1 MSGRI
6 PRARAADRWNPETPG
21 KLSRD
26 LGHAQ
31 ATIAPGPLPYPTAP
45 GPPGAEGAVR
55 KIFVENVK
63 PYADKIMFD
72 GQGSVIAQ
80 HNDATAQPK
89 KGCFAPGGRESDR
102 SCGGKAVQMAN
113 A

>member
-45 GPPGAEGAVR
+45 GPPGAVAAAAFTSPAPYSCESEGPPNGRAVAR
-55 KIFVENVK
+55 SRATIC
-63 PYADKIMFD
+63 AGD
-72 GQGSVIAQ
+72 GWRPNTPEAMIKAAVA
-80 HNDATAQPK
+80 ATWGEAIEVP
-89 KGCFAPGGRESDR
+89 S
-102 SCGGKAVQMAN
+102 
-113 A
+113 